1 MGIVFSLVTKTLSA
15 TMIQK
20 NNANVAIKKV
30 CKAPRITEEQID
42 IGKSIVTMEYAYKT
56 FPSILRIE

>member
-1 MGIVFSLVTKTLSA
+1 
-15 TMIQK
+15 MIQK